1 MPATRTRRPSRFL
14 FDRIG
19 WADYTRMLRI
29 CDRQGLRTT
38 YIAGRLEVMSP
49 SFEHDVQSRLL
60 AGMVEVC
67 VEESGGDLR
76 RGGGPTLRRKLLKR
90 GLEPDDCFWIASL
103 SAILGKLDLDLEIDP
118 PPDLVIEIEITT
130 PILDRMNVYAA
141 LGVPEIWRKS
151 RTEFEVLGLDETGH
165 YARRERS
172 LSFPWLPAK
181 DIATGLARYTG
192 QGQFAF
198 LREWRE
204 VVRGLVRPQGE

>member
-1 MPATRTRRPSRFL
+1 MPATRTRRPSRFV
-14 FDRIG
+14 FDRLS

-60 AGMVEVC
+60 AAMVEVC

-103 SAILGKLDLDLEIDP
+103 SAIAGKLELDLEIDP
-118 PPDLVIEIEITT
+118 PPDLVIEIEITA

-151 RTEFEVLGLDETGH
+151 RTEFEVLGLDEAGRYT
-165 YARRERS
+165 RRERS
-172 LSFPWLPAK
+172 LSFPWLPASE
-181 DIATGLARYTG
+181 IAAGLGRYTG

-204 VVRGLVRPQGE
+204 VVRRCAPSGGG